1 MCPGF
6 AFRAAV
12 GTLGNVCIVYGLG
25 AAAERPVF
33 AFVAAFFEPGRTCGV
48 SGLEAVAECPI
59 FAFGVAFARPVG
71 VSEAFWEDEGC

>member
-33 AFVAAFFEPGRTCGV
+33 AFVAAFLSPDALV
-48 SGLEAVAECPI
+48 ECP
-59 FAFGVAFARPVG
+59 G
-71 VSEAFWEDEGC
+71 SKL

>member
-33 AFVAAFFEPGRTCGV
+33 AFVAAFF
-48 SGLEAVAECPI
+48 
-59 FAFGVAFARPVG
+59 
-71 VSEAFWEDEGC
+71 